1 MTDRACQRGTAG
13 GGFAGS
19 RQQREGRS
27 RGWLV
32 GAAGRWAFG
41 SSEPG
46 PRVVGAARSHRQLPA
61 SRLRDASPGPA
72 VDVEES
78 RFV

>member
-19 RQQREGRS
+19 RQQGEGSS

-32 GAAGRWAFG
+32 GAAGHWAFG

-46 PRVVGAARSHRQLPA
+46 PRVVGAVRSRALSTATASSQPAARRV
-61 SRLRDASPGPA
+61 PGPC
-72 VDVEES
+72 
-78 RFV
+78 R